1 MSFLAREKE
10 HQLLN
15 LCRLFINKMLLCGG
29 YISFFQ
35 LKTAQISDYISFF
48 NGCGTENQSSTY
60 LLLK

>member
-1 MSFLAREKE
+1 LGLLAREKE
-10 HQLLN
+10 HQLFN
-15 LCRLFINKMLLCGG
+15 RLFINKMLLCGG

-48 NGCGTENQSSTY
+48 SGCGTENQSSTY